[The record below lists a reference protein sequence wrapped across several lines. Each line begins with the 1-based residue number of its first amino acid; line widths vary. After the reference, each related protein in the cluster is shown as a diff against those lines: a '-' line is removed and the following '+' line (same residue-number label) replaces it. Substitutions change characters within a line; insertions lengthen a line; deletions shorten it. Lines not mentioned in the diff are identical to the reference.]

1 MACIKPFR
9 GIRYNPKKIDGMEK
23 VVTPPYDVISPE
35 DQNLYYKN
43 DAYNVVRLDFGKIKE
58 NDNEL
63 ENRYTRAA
71 EAFESWQ
78 KEGILLRDSKPAIY
92 LHHISYEAQGR
103 RLTRKGFISLVRVE
117 DFASGVI
124 KPHER
129 TFPKVTAD
137 RLRLMEQCAANF
149 SPVFSIYDDPPG
161 ETIGI
166 LENKRPH
173 LPLFSF
179 QDRDGFKHEM
189 WALEDGKTLAEFGR
203 CMEPKTLFI
212 ADGHHRY
219 TTALEY
225 RDKMRQGI
233 GNWSNNQSV
242 NHIMMY
248 LCSMQDDGMLI
259 LPTHRLV
266 TRKRGWSFENYMD
279 KMLLYF
285 EMHKV
290 SMSGQDVSAR
300 SRFALEKLAD
310 AGKRTS
316 AIGIYTGSDDFL
328 LLELKNRKCLETLGR
343 EIPEPLPDLDVVIL
357 SELVFGRV
365 MGLDDKNG
373 GDAVSYCHD
382 PCDIMRRA
390 EENENDCAFL
400 LNPTGIEQ
408 VRDVALAGLV
418 MPHKSTYF
426 YPKILTGLVMNK
438 IVPEEE
444 V

>member
-9 GIRYNPKKIDGMEK
+9 GIRYNPEKIDGMRK

-35 DQNLYYKN
+35 DQDLYYKN
-43 DAYNVVRLDFGKIKE
+43 DPYSVVRLDFGKISE
-58 NDNEL
+58 NDNESG
-63 ENRYTRAA
+63 NRYSRAA

-78 KEGILLRDSKPAIY
+78 KEAILLRDNKPSIY
-92 LHHISYEAQGR
+92 LHHVSFEVQGR
-103 RLTRKGFISLVRVE
+103 HLTRKGFLSLVRLE
-117 DFASGVI
+117 DFASGII

-137 RLRLMEQCAANF
+137 RLRLMEHCSANF
-149 SPVFSIYDDPPG
+149 SPVFSIYDDPLS
-161 ETIGI
+161 EAIEI
-166 LENKRPH
+166 LEHKKPRSS
-173 LPLFSF
+173 LFSF
-179 QDRDGFKHEM
+179 QDSDGFRQEM
-189 WALEDGKTLAEFGR
+189 WALDDQDVLAKLKA
-203 CMEPKTLFI
+203 CMDQKTLFI

-225 RDKMRQGI
+225 RDRMRKKYQG
-233 GNWSNNQSV
+233 WSKNQSFD
-242 NHIMMY
+242 HMMMY

-266 TRKRGWSFENYMD
+266 TGKGVWSVEKIME
-279 KMLLYF
+279 KALAYF
-285 EMHKV
+285 EV
-290 SMSGQDVSAR
+290 DRITLRDQDIAGR
-300 SRFALEKLAD
+300 ARFALEKLAE

-316 AIGIYTGSDDFL
+316 AIGIYTGSNDLL
-328 LLELKNRKCLETLGR
+328 LLELKNRACLETLGR
-343 EIPEPLPDLDVVIL
+343 EIPEPLPDLDVVVL
-357 SELVFGRV
+357 SELVFGRI
-365 MGLDDKNG
+365 LNLQDRG
-373 GDAVSYCHD
+373 GDNAVSYFHD
-382 PCDIMRRA
+382 PCEIMRRA
-390 EENENDCAFL
+390 EEDEDSCAFL